1 MLKRSTVGQ
10 SLTHRR
16 NIFDDTDELIKD
28 TLGSN
33 VALID
38 GIAAGDG
45 LERVI
50 GEILI
55 GRLLP
60 L

>member
-1 MLKRSTVGQ
+1 MGQ